1 MKKHTR
7 LRLY

>member
-7 LRLY
+7 K